1 MYLVNQNHKKK
12 THTHSIHTHT
22 LQVEHPSIHQQFT
35 CESAAS
41 KFGESASNSEGGSRW
56 DTSGAGDGVLWGSSE
71 NLRYHRR
78 DHQNDKGDRD
88 GEASSI
94 LEGLTAKGSK

>member
-1 MYLVNQNHKKK
+1 MA
-12 THTHSIHTHT
+12 
-22 LQVEHPSIHQQFT
+22 
-35 CESAAS
+35 C
-41 KFGESASNSEGGSRW
+41 
-56 DTSGAGDGVLWGSSE
+56 SE

-94 LEGLTAKGSK
+94 LEGLTAKGSE